1 MPAPTPLPQA
11 TSTQASVTP
20 LAVPPQMA
28 GHMLSLS
35 QSEVYERMRS
45 GELESYQD
53 GRARRVTVASI
64 HAYLARRLA
73 ASADGWKQ
81 ITPPPQQRGRPPS
94 RSD

>member
-53 GRARRVTVASI
+53 GRARRVTMASI
-64 HAYLARRLA
+64 HAYMARRLA
-73 ASADGWKQ
+73 ASAAGWKQ
-81 ITPPPQQRGRPPS
+81 INPPPHRGRQS
-94 RSD
+94 QERA